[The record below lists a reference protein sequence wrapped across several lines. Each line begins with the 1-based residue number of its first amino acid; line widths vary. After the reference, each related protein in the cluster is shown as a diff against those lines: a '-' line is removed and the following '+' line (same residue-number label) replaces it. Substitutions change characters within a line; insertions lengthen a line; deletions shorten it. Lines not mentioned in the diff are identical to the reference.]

1 MTNQK
6 GISSLTGIIAVLTVG
21 FMAIGG
27 ILAYQYFLIIKQSD
41 RLAAIEMAL
50 DETPVVTIKGIIAD
64 PNSFLNETV
73 RVSGKLMN
81 GGNYYSNPN
90 FFITDGTNAFSVTA
104 WLLLEHPAALSNSSE
119 KSPKIMSDYLK
130 KTVTLKGTVKK
141 NIDSFYLEV
150 DSLVS
155 AK

>member
-1 MTNQK
+1 MKNK
-6 GISSLTGIIAVLTVG
+6 EGISSLTGIITILTLG
-21 FMAIGG
+21 FIAIGG
-27 ILAYQYFLIIKQSD
+27 ILAYQYFLIIKQSE
-41 RLAAIEMAL
+41 RLSAIEMAL

-81 GGNYYSNPN
+81 DGDYKSNPN

-104 WLLLEHPAALSNSSE
+104 WLSLEHSPSLSNSSE
-119 KSPKIMSDYLK
+119 KPAKIMSDYLK
-130 KTVTLKGTVKK
+130 KTVTLKGIVKK

-155 AK
+155 SR